1 MGVPFLAKN
10 IELVVKITKHCNLR
24 CAYCYEFPFLGDK
37 ARMSLAQIEHL
48 FRKFVIDISAR
59 DDERRRRLLIHL
71 AWRRAVHGRD
81 GILQSD
87 RRNSGSGHRR
97 QISIPQFRA
106 DESDDTADGYIEFL
120 ADKRFFQALGISFD
134 VYGDDRRDIL
144 GRPSTEKVLKNLQR
158 LIDNGVATG
167 AICVLSRST
176 LPHIRSIFKFYER
189 LGIALRILPFHIE
202 TVPGQS
208 QAHGLR
214 PNEIAQGL
222 CEAFDLWLSS
232 ERPIKLYPLDIYLR
246 NALHFMNGV
255 RPWFYDPQTDES
267 IFVVDVDG
275 DVTGYETYLGDA
287 PYGNLFLQN
296 FEEILDLP
304 SRKRHADAG
313 RRRIER
319 FCAKCQYFGACSGFP
334 AASANALEVEWFI
347 ADVCYVAIVIGHIV
361 DRLKQCGLGAPP
373 KRIWPRL
380 NRRLVLPDRVTPEG
394 RSDATLS
401 PPHRQPLQESR

>member
-1 MGVPFLAKN
+1 MEVPFLAKN

-37 ARMSLAQIEHL
+37 ARMSLAQIEDL
-48 FRKFVIDISAR
+48 FRNLSSTFRPAATSDGDAVSFIWHGGEPFMIEMEYYDQIGEIQDQVIVDKFRYHNSVQTN
-59 DDERRRRLLIHL
+59 LT
-71 AWRRAVHGRD
+71 
-81 GILQSD
+81 IL
-87 RRNSGSGHRR
+87 
-97 QISIPQFRA
+97 P
-106 DESDDTADGYIEFL
+106 ESYIESL

-144 GRPSTEKVLKNLQR
+144 GRPSTQKVLRNLQR

-214 PNEIAQGL
+214 PREIAQGL

-267 IFVVDVDG
+267 IFVVDVGG

-296 FEEILDLP
+296 FEEILDSP

-319 FCAKCQYFGACSGFP
+319 FCSKCQYFGACSGFP

-361 DRLKQCGLGAPP
+361 DRLKQCDLGVAKAHLAQAEQAIGLAGQ
-373 KRIWPRL
+373 
-380 NRRLVLPDRVTPEG
+380 G
-394 RSDATLS
+394 HS
-401 PPHRQPLQESR
+401 